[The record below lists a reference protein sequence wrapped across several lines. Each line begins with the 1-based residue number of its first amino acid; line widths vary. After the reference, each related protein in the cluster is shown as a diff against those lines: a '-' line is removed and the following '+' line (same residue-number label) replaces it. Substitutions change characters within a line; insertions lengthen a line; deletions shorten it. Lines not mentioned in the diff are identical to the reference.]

1 MAHLEYSTSFWKYNF
16 ITQTQWE
23 SYDETPE
30 SNIQLEQD
38 IPGAVEL
45 VIHVKYQINRRWAG
59 WVPKACKVILWT
71 MFSSTIASFGDPSH
85 LSSYDY
91 LFSQLQNSP
100 LNLFSWSEILQ
111 NSPLNLFSWS
121 EIENSTMNNCPKLLK
136 TTESVI
142 SDPTNASG
150 TPKNLWVTHGSYPPT

>member
-45 VIHVKYQINRRWAG
+45 VILVKYQINRR
-59 WVPKACKVILWT
+59 
-71 MFSSTIASFGDPSH
+71 
-85 LSSYDY
+85 
-91 LFSQLQNSP
+91 
-100 LNLFSWSEILQ
+100 
-111 NSPLNLFSWS
+111 
-121 EIENSTMNNCPKLLK
+121 
-136 TTESVI
+136 
-142 SDPTNASG
+142 
-150 TPKNLWVTHGSYPPT
+150 